1 MVEHLRT
8 RCQLA
13 IFKIKVNVLGRVVL
27 ETLDGFC
34 CYLLLETIEGKPG
47 DLVALT
53 DDQVRGLVK
62 IEVLNEPD

>member
-1 MVEHLRT
+1 MSVY
-8 RCQLA
+8 
-13 IFKIKVNVLGRVVL
+13 KIKINILGRVVL

-34 CYLLLETIEGKPG
+34 CYLLLESVDGKPG

-53 DDQVRGLVK
+53 PEQVQGLVK